1 MKPLLLPLFLLIYT
15 LSPAQVLGIL
25 MDPDYP
31 EPKIELHLPPKQKY
45 KLGWQKPSGWVLL
58 GVVSFINGAGQAY
71 TWGDRKVFEKK
82 WNKDPYGFWG
92 SQSWRMV
99 YVNGDPAQG
108 YKHWIYKHTG
118 APDFYHVADD
128 ISKYGYMT
136 AGTVIGINFY
146 NSEMV
151 LWHWLLDLGISLT
164 VAAFGKRAGMN
175 WIRN

>member
-1 MKPLLLPLFLLIYT
+1 MKYLLLPLFLFLCVF
-15 LSPAQVLGIL
+15 SAAQCGL
-25 MDPDYP
+25 MMESNFPYP
-31 EPKIELHLPPKQKY
+31 EIKLNLPQKQKY
-45 KLGWQKPSGWVLL
+45 KLGWRKPVGWIML
-58 GVVSFINGAGQAY
+58 GSVAFINGAGQAY
-71 TWGDRKVFEKK
+71 SWGDRKDFEKK

-118 APDFYHVADD
+118 AIDFYHVADD

-136 AGTVIGINFY
+136 AGTIIGIDFY
-146 NSEMV
+146 SEEKV

-175 WIRN
+175 WIHN